1 MDIECE
7 HKQNFLN
14 LISRFIGRIARIQ
27 NPKCFVNF
35 LIKAY
40 KRKFKISMDEY
51 IIPEGGYKNFNNFF
65 TRRLKPNIRQI
76 EENII
81 SGVDGLVYDFGEIN
95 EDKTIHVKEK
105 HYNANTLT
113 GEGTQIKGSF
123 AVLYLSPANYH
134 RVHASFDMTVE
145 SVKHIPGRLKS
156 VRDKIVKRTDNLY
169 CQNERIVISGNSEY
183 GRFYFILVGALVVG
197 KIKLTFDSNL
207 ETNIKKA
214 CCISEDLN
222 PPIFIKKGEEVGY
235 FEMGSTLIL
244 LSEDKSLSK
253 IKLPIESPIRMGQN
267 LV

>member
-14 LISRFIGRIARIQ
+14 LASRFMGRIARIQ
-27 NPKCFVNF
+27 KPRCFVNF
-35 LIKAY
+35 VIKAY
-40 KRKFKISMDEY
+40 KMKYKISMDEY
-51 IIPEGGYKNFNNFF
+51 IIPEGGFANFNDFF
-65 TRRLKPNIRQI
+65 TRRLKPNTRQI
-76 EENII
+76 GENII
-81 SGVDGLVYDFGEIN
+81 SGVDGSVYDFGEIN

-105 HYNANTLT
+105 HYNANTLI
-113 GEGTQIKGSF
+113 GEETHIKGSF

-134 RVHASFDMTVE
+134 RVHAAFDMTVE

-156 VRDKIVKRTDNLY
+156 VRDKIVKKTDNLY

-183 GRFYFILVGALVVG
+183 GRFYFILVGALAVG
-197 KIKLTFDSNL
+197 KVKLTFDSNL

-214 CCISEDLN
+214 CCISENLT
-222 PPIFIKKGEEVGY
+222 PPILIKKGKEVGY

-244 LSEDKSLSK
+244 LTEDKSLSE
-253 IKLPIESPIRMGQN
+253 IKLPIESPVQLGQT